1 MIRRLGVSALWFA
14 ATLFANE
21 VAWSVGLAP
30 RPLGLVLA
38 VLVAGLVWLDPF
50 RWIHAPTPSRRPLTI
65 PTSVSKEPSLAPR

>member
-21 VAWSVGLAP
+21 VAWSVGVAP

-38 VLVAGLVWLDPF
+38 TLVAGLVWLDPF
-50 RWIHAPTPSRRPLTI
+50 HLVHAPMPARQ
-65 PTSVSKEPSLAPR
+65 SVSIASTTATEPTLATR